1 MESIDITRGQGFSN
15 LPGFQR
21 AVDDRVRQ
29 LMESGELDDMLL
41 TAMTGAAHVGTQAQ
55 PPPPLSREHFDKT
68 DVRQTQLL
76 RYKFPPGS
84 TPSNKAYIW
93 EICIPGSESHGVTEP
108 PSIIMQNGVAIPIAT
123 GELTKVDDGPWWT
136 ISKLSYP
143 DATASTPI
151 TDIYAVVVPN
161 IPSTSTFSW
170 PVDGNNAALKFKRDG
185 SGVNGILNSALAS
198 DIAIGVERGLKW
210 HIAGINATTIN
221 IRYQFALGRI
231 THSAMMGDG
240 DRNGITSTQAITY
253 SSIVRV
259 SNGVYQIANFAEAPP
274 AGADAGGITNDPTA
288 PMVVRVAGVSRVMK
302 QGVAKNGDA
311 DSATTGTPNQR
322 SIHTR
327 DIYGDYEIKNFA
339 ASPVAPTT
347 GDAIVGRF
355 TNANG
360 ELEVRMLSFPTP
372 DAVDTSPYIELGP
385 HPPDDDAT
393 VGSAGATG
401 DAGATYRAKYW
412 NYFIDGYG
420 RTDAVTPKGFKMWHE
435 VLVLNPAATS
445 VPPEYLHYYRVSWHD
460 AAGRLQKVSIET
472 RARWVEAEAL

>member
-1 MESIDITRGQGFSN
+1 MEPIDITQGQGFAN
-15 LPGFQR
+15 LPGFQK

-55 PPPPLSREHFDKT
+55 PPPPLPREQFDKT

-76 RYKFPPGS
+76 RYKFPPDR
-84 TPSNKAYIW
+84 TPSNKEYIW
-93 EICIPGSESHGVTEP
+93 EICIPGSEAHGVTVP

-136 ISKLSYP
+136 INKLSYP

-161 IPSTSTFSW
+161 IPSTSTLSW

-185 SGVNGILNSALAS
+185 SSVNGISNSTLAS

-210 HIAGINATTIN
+210 HIAGIDETTIN

-274 AGADAGGITNDPTA
+274 AGADAGGITNDPAA

-311 DSATTGTPNQR
+311 DSVTTGSPNQR
-322 SIHTR
+322 SVHTR
-327 DIYGDYEIKNFA
+327 SEGDYEIKNFA

-355 TNANG
+355 TNASG
-360 ELEVRMLSFPTP
+360 ELEVRMLLFPEYAP
-372 DAVDTSPYIELGP
+372 DPVSGTTYIDLGIHNPNSETLLTTSWDYWVDG
-385 HPPDDDAT
+385 
-393 VGSAGATG
+393 AGRSTG
-401 DAGATYRAKYW
+401 
-412 NYFIDGYG
+412 
-420 RTDAVTPKGFKMWHE
+420 TPKGFKRW
-435 VLVLNPAATS
+435 
-445 VPPEYLHYYRVSWHD
+445 EYLYAYDPGGDAKVLQIYRVTYHD
-460 AAGRLQKVSIET
+460 TRGRVQKCV
-472 RARWVEAEAL
+472 AEAHDYDIDTTPL